1 MQHQRLQLCRNT
13 LEGYNSAETLL
24 QNITLQKNHC
34 RQPPCRNTVT
44 GYSSAGTPMG
54 SIVAVDDDLATRA
67 DLKVHLQGSLIHNG
81 EGSLAL
87 LPQHYPA

>member
-1 MQHQRLQLCRNT
+1 
-13 LEGYNSAETLL
+13 
-24 QNITLQKNHC
+24 
-34 RQPPCRNTVT
+34 
-44 GYSSAGTPMG
+44 MG